1 MNKDL
6 ISDLPLFLA
15 HSLELERESA
25 ERLREF
31 ADTMRHHQQ
40 QALADL
46 FAELAGYS
54 DLHAREIAAICE
66 GHSLPRLKAWEFTWP
81 DAEPP
86 ETSAYASLRYE
97 MLPETALGLMI
108 EQESAAAD
116 FYAAVAAQ
124 SADTEIVKH
133 ASEFA
138 EEEREHA
145 RLLQARLAALQ
156 ETGSDAAAPAPDIDP
171 PHQPE

>member
-1 MNKDL
+1 MNQDL

-40 QALADL
+40 HALAQL

-54 DLHAREIAAICE
+54 DLHAQEIAAICE
-66 GHSLPRLKAWEFTWP
+66 GHKLPRLKAWEFTWP
-81 DAEPP
+81 GEEPP
-86 ETSAYASLRYE
+86 
-97 MLPETALGLMI
+97 MI
-108 EQESAAAD
+108 DQENAAAD

-124 SADTEIVKH
+124 SSDAEIVKH
-133 ASEFA
+133 AAAFA
-138 EEEREHA
+138 QEEREHA
-145 RLLQARLAALQ
+145 SLLQARLAALQ

-171 PHQPE
+171 PQQPE

>member
-1 MNKDL
+1 VNQDL

-40 QALADL
+40 HALAQL

-54 DLHAREIAAICE
+54 DLHAQEIAAICE
-66 GHSLPRLKAWEFTWP
+66 GHKLPRLKAWEFTWP
-81 DAEPP
+81 GDEPP
-86 ETSAYASLRYE
+86 ETSAYAGLRYE
-97 MLPETALGLMI
+97 MQPQTALRLMI
-108 EQESAAAD
+108 DQENAAAD

-124 SADTEIVKH
+124 SSDAEIVKH
-133 ASEFA
+133 AAEFA
-138 EEEREHA
+138 QEEREHA
-145 RLLQARLAALQ
+145 SLLQARLAALQ
-156 ETGSDAAAPAPDIDP
+156 ETGSDTAAPAPDIDP
-171 PHQPE
+171 PQQPE